1 MFMKEK
7 NIKAVC
13 YKIITGWVL
22 AGTLALA
29 GCASRSNTEEQA
41 VIEGIAEKK

>member
-22 AGTLALA
+22 AGTLVFACIVFA
-29 GCASRSNTEEQA
+29 
-41 VIEGIAEKK
+41 